1 MDDNNLSKGGQN
13 DRELEELLCL
23 AYLFTHSNSNVG
35 PDESEDPM
43 ADNVELF
50 SGLFV
55 N

>member
-1 MDDNNLSKGGQN
+1 MNNPDL
-13 DRELEELLCL
+13 DRISPKEREFEELLCL
-23 AYLFTHSNSNVG
+23 AYLFTHLSSDVSL
-35 PDESEDPM
+35 DESEDPL